1 MILVLQ
7 GDGVRIDLT
16 GGLFVSQKNITSV
29 AFRTI
34 PDVPIRR
41 FDLILPEGQSS
52 ILAAGASLCGKP
64 LHMTT
69 AITAQSGA
77 RVKPT
82 VTVAVAGC
90 KKPKRRKQ
98 KPHTT
103 RSTAALGPRMAGKD
117 RPSAL

>member
-41 FDLILPEGQSS
+41 LELILPEGKSS
-52 ILAAGASLCGKP
+52 IFAASASLCKSP
-64 LHMTT
+64 LHMST
-69 AITAQSGA
+69 AITAQNGA
-77 RVKPT
+77 
-82 VTVAVAGC
+82 G
-90 KKPKRRKQ
+90 
-98 KPHTT
+98 
-103 RSTAALGPRMAGKD
+103 
-117 RPSAL
+117 